1 MAGVSCGGGH
11 SGLVYSDGS
20 AYTFGQG
27 EQGQLGHGVTL
38 SEATPRKV
46 TELQGVRMKRLS
58 CGAQHTL
65 FLSAQVTR
73 ARARALTLT
82 LITLALTLTLALA
95 LTPTLTLTLALTR
108 SSSRRRAACGRA
120 APGAQAGWGWA
131 SGWADGR
138 AACYQGRCQG

>member
-20 AYTFGQG
+20 AYTFGRG

-46 TELQGVRMKRLS
+46 TELQGVRLKGLS

-65 FLSAQVTR
+65 FLSAQV
-73 ARARALTLT
+73 ARALA
-82 LITLALTLTLALA
+82 LALTLTL
-95 LTPTLTLTLALTR
+95 TLT
-108 SSSRRRAACGRA
+108 RRTYDVAIVRVEQLS
-120 APGAQAGWGWA
+120 PFP
-131 SGWADGR
+131 
-138 AACYQGRCQG
+138 